1 MQATIWKKKYEM
13 NRFLLALSMKDQEG
27 GLVTW
32 QLLVIGVG
40 KEADIWTGLGEGNA
54 ASWAVVVDGSYGA

>member
-1 MQATIWKKKYEM
+1 M
-13 NRFLLALSMKDQEG
+13 NRFLLALPMKDQEG

>member
-1 MQATIWKKKYEM
+1 M
-13 NRFLLALSMKDQEG
+13 NRFLLALSMKDQEEG